1 MTDEGCSL
9 FLSFLALH
17 VSLFFTIGMSLD
29 VEDNKGRKPLH
40 IASKYNSLAAIEIIL
55 QKCNDY
61 HKYIEIKKTML

>member
-1 MTDEGCSL
+1 
-9 FLSFLALH
+9 
-17 VSLFFTIGMSLD
+17 MSLD